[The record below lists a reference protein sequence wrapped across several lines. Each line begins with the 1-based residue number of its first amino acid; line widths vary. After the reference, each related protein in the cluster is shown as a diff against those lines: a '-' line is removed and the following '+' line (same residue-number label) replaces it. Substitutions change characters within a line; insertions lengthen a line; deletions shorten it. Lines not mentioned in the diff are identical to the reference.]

1 MKIFILADAE
11 GISGVVSMELQSKP
25 GSIGYAETRSLLMS
39 DLNAAIEGALEAGA
53 KEIVV
58 YDMHYFGL
66 NVIIEELHP
75 SATVVLGKPPKV
87 KPPVGMDE
95 SFDAL
100 MLVGNHTM
108 AEAGG
113 ILPHTYTLDMRA
125 LRLNGVLMGEIG
137 LEAAIAGASNVP
149 LVFLSGDDAAI
160 GEAKA
165 LLGDVEGAC
174 VKYADGLCLP
184 PSKTSVIIRD
194 KAASA
199 LKRLGDFKPYK
210 VEPPFRIEI
219 EFYDE
224 SSAAKAAS
232 VENVRKTDKLS
243 VVMEGDELPLL
254 WESFF
259 SAYTAL

>member
-11 GISGVVSMELQSKP
+11 GVSGVVSMEHQSKP

-39 DLNAAIEGALEAGA
+39 DLNAAVEGAQSAGA

-66 NVIIEELHP
+66 NVITGDLHP
-75 SATVVLGKPPKV
+75 AASVVLGKPPKV

-137 LEAAIAGASNVP
+137 LEAAIAGVHGVP
-149 LVFLSGDDAAI
+149 LAFLSGDDAAI
-160 GEAKA
+160 GEAKS

-184 PSKTSVIIRD
+184 PSKTRGIIRES
-194 KAASA
+194 ASSA
-199 LKRLGDFKPYK
+199 LRRLGDFKPYR
-210 VEPPFRIEI
+210 VDPPFRIEI

-232 VENVRKTDKLS
+232 VENVRKKGNRG
-243 VVMEGDELPLL
+243 VAMEGEDLPLL

-259 SAYTAL
+259 SKYTAL